1 MRPSEIISR
10 LDLKPHPEGGYY
22 RETYRSNGEILDLPP
37 YFEGSRNYSTAI
49 YFLLTG
55 DNFSAFH
62 RIRQDE
68 MWHFYLGAPIEL
80 IEISSEGKVTTTHIG
95 NDLEKDQQLQHLV
108 PGGSWFASRLLPGAG
123 DYALAGCTVSPGFD
137 FRDFEMAKRADLIQL
152 FPDHGELITV
162 LTRE

>member
-1 MRPSEIISR
+1 
-10 LDLKPHPEGGYY
+10 
-22 RETYRSNGEILDLPP
+22 
-37 YFEGSRNYSTAI
+37 
-49 YFLLTG
+49 
-55 DNFSAFH
+55 
-62 RIRQDE
+62 
-68 MWHFYLGAPIEL
+68 MWHFYLGSPIEL

-95 NDLEKDQQLQHLV
+95 NDLEKEQQLQHLV

>member
-1 MRPSEIISR
+1 LRPSEIISR
-10 LDLKPHPEGGYY
+10 LDLQPHPEGGYY

-68 MWHFYLGAPIEL
+68 MWHFYLGSPIEL

-95 NDLEKDQQLQHLV
+95 NDLEKEQQLQHLV

>member
-10 LDLKPHPEGGYY
+10 LDLQPHPEGGYY

>member
-10 LDLKPHPEGGYY
+10 LDLQPHPEGGYY

-137 FRDFEMAKRADLIQL
+137 FRDFEMAKRANLIQL